1 MAKYV
6 CLALIADF
14 LGINMHDASSDIKAF
29 LKSHLGPDFH
39 LELLEFKTKTHDP
52 YEKKTK
58 NRFELR
64 NSLYRFLK
72 EEKQFI
78 FEDALDLRN
87 VPQKIGIGAKD
98 FFSSLSHTDSTGVFA
113 FDSQPIG
120 VDFEN
125 LEKIKKTIV
134 ERVSNR
140 NELKLHSNYQIL
152 WSIKEAAFKAIPFI
166 IQPKT
171 VSDIVIE
178 TVNTF
183 SNEKMKKFEIVQ
195 FLASVKK
202 SAKIS
207 IEGFGISNETTQ
219 LAVAKALV
227 K

>member
-1 MAKYV
+1 
-6 CLALIADF
+6 
-14 LGINMHDASSDIKAF
+14 MHNAASEIKAF

-39 LELLEFKTKTHDP
+39 LEILEFKTKTHDP

-72 EEKQFI
+72 EDKQFI

-87 VPQKIGIGAKD
+87 VPQKIGIGPKD

-113 FDSQPIG
+113 FDSHPIG

-125 LEKIKKTIV
+125 VEKVKLTVV
-134 ERVSNR
+134 ERVSHKE
-140 NELKLHSNYQIL
+140 ELKLHDKHQIL

-178 TVNTF
+178 NVTAV
-183 SNEKMKKFEIVQ
+183 SNAKMKGFEIVK

-207 IEGFGISNETTQ
+207 IEGFGISNETIQ